1 MSFTDIFKKIFGT
14 KADRDM
20 KAIKPMLDKVLEAYK
35 SIDQLSDDELRARCT
50 ALKAKIQA
58 AIAADE
64 ARIAQI
70 KEENERILSNIAE
83 LEATAVSLRETS
95 VKTKEKIENLT
106 EKRTQGEARSTSL
119 RAKEREMSNEREKLG
134 GELARLEERRD
145 AMQRELETAQN
156 KLYDEYQLS
165 LREATEMNIVL
176 DDIPKAQRTLQEIK
190 NKIRALSFSASS
202 SSI

>member
-35 SIDQLSDDELRARCT
+35 SIDQLSDDELRERCA

-70 KEENERILSNIAE
+70 KEE
-83 LEATAVSLRETS
+83 LETEIPVEQ
-95 VKTKEKIENLT
+95 KEK
-106 EKRTQGEARSTSL
+106 
-119 RAKEREMSNEREKLG
+119 
-134 GELARLEERRD
+134 LA
-145 AMQRELETAQN
+145 T
-156 KLYDEYQLS
+156 
-165 LREATEMNIVL
+165 
-176 DDIPKAQRTLQEIK
+176 
-190 NKIRALSFSASS
+190 
-202 SSI
+202 